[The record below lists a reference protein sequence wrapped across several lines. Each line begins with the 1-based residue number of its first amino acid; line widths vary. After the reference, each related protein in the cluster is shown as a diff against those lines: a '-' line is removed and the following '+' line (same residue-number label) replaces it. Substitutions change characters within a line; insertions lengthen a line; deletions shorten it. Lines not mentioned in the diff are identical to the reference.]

1 MTMNDIDK
9 DFEDFFEHYLICALW
24 ASSDTDAIGRYFN
37 FDDLFTTKDFEE
49 ESLKYLRSTAYK
61 FYRDNKHMFKYKQH
75 TFNDGTYT
83 DYMLAGHD
91 FWLTHNGHGAGFWD
105 GDVENEE
112 HAKILSDNARDMGEI
127 SLCATDGLD
136 KVFINF

>member
-1 MTMNDIDK
+1 MNDIDK

-37 FDDLFTTKDFEE
+37 FDDLFSTKDFEE
-49 ESLKYLRSTAYK
+49 ESLKYLRNTAYK

-91 FWLTHNGHGAGFWD
+91 FWLTTHSHGSGFWD
-105 GDVENEE
+105 GDMINQDDATLITERCKEYSSCTLF
-112 HAKILSDNARDMGEI
+112 AKDDLSKI
-127 SLCATDGLD
+127 
-136 KVFINF
+136 FIE